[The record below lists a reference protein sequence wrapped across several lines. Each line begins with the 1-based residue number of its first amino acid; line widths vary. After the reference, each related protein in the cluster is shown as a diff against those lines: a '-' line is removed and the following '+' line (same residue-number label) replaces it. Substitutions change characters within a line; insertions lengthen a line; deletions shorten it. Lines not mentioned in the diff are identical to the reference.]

1 MKNMSPASLFILVI
15 FVLTFPIFIYHQIDY
30 HFLNPVNQDK
40 IPENFSEL
48 RNKIQENMN
57 NLTQGLPKPVYEWSY
72 YKPIVHLI
80 SEFREFP
87 YNDEYLS
94 IILDNI
100 PKDKNLQRLQNED
113 DSTIVSYCDYNI
125 HTRIRKKYIDEKE
138 FIDIYVEFEDRGVC
152 MH

>member
-1 MKNMSPASLFILVI
+1 MSFSSLFMLAV

-40 IPENFSEL
+40 MPDSFREL
-48 RNKIQENMN
+48 RDKIQADMN
-57 NLTQGLPKPVYEWSY
+57 HLTKRLPKPVDERSY
-72 YKPIVHLI
+72 YKPTVNSV

-87 YNDEYLS
+87 YSDEYLS

-100 PKDKNLQRLQNED
+100 PKNKNLQNLPDED
-113 DSTIVSYCDYNI
+113 HNTIVSYCDYNI
-125 HTRIRKKYIDEKE
+125 HTIIKKSDIENQE

-152 MH
+152 MY